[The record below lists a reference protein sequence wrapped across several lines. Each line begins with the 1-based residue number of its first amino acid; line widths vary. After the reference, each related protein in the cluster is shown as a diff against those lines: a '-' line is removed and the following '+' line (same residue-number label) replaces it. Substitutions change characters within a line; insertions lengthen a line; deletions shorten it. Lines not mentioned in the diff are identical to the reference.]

1 MVILD
6 LQIILIQFNSVPSE
20 NNANNCG
27 RQPKAYISA
36 YGKQPNVITLYLPL
50 VNTRTHNKNIE
61 FQLVS
66 KLNQ

>member
-6 LQIILIQFNSVPSE
+6 LQIILILIQFNSVPSE

-50 VNTRTHNKNIE
+50 GRVDACPTGQDISP
-61 FQLVS
+61 VS
-66 KLNQ
+66 L

>member
-6 LQIILIQFNSVPSE
+6 LQIILILIQFNSVPSE

-50 VNTRTHNKNIE
+50 
-61 FQLVS
+61 S
-66 KLNQ
+66 

>member
-20 NNANNCG
+20 YNANNCG

-50 VNTRTHNKNIE
+50 KRLDSRYRAQDSPESN
-61 FQLVS
+61 
-66 KLNQ
+66 

>member
-50 VNTRTHNKNIE
+50 IKVLLNK
-61 FQLVS
+61 
-66 KLNQ
+66 